1 MKIAMIGHKRIP
13 SREGGV
19 EIVVEKLAVRMVEM
33 GHEVDVYNRWEIFD
47 GEAPERR
54 SEFQGVHVYNIPT
67 FKSST
72 LNAFVY
78 SFIATVKAV
87 FKHYDLIHFHAE
99 GPSAMLF
106 LAKLFGIK
114 TVATIHGLDW
124 QRAKWGGFA
133 TRYLLL
139 GERIAA
145 KYADILIVLSR
156 GMQRYFKDIYDRD
169 TYYVPNGVELQEYVE
184 PKLITE
190 KYGLKKNSYILF
202 LARIVPE
209 KGLHYLIEAYKE
221 IKTDK
226 RLVIAGKINLKN
238 EYDRKICGM
247 ASEDERII
255 MTDFVQGRMLGELF
269 SNCFLYVLPSDVEG
283 MALSLLEALSYGV
296 RCLVSDIEES
306 MEITGEYAE
315 NFEKGNTAILREKIK
330 KILDLG
336 EVYQNS
342 YQQIDF
348 VTRQYSWDTVAQD
361 TLKLY
366 KQLVSDEEKA

>member
-106 LAKLFGIK
+106 LPKLFGIK

-169 TYYVPNGVELQEYVE
+169 TYYVPNGVELQEYVG

-238 EYDRKICGM
+238 EYDRKICEM

-306 MEITGEYAE
+306 VEITGEYAE

-336 EVYQNS
+336 EVYKNS